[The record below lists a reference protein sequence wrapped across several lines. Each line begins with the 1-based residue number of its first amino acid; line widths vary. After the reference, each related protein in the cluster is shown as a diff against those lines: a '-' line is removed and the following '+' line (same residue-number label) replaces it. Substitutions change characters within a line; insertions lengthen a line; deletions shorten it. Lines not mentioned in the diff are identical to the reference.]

1 MFVKRHLRTVIGM
14 ILLGGTLL
22 AACSP
27 GPGPD
32 LGEEKDQLE
41 IVATTTFVG
50 EVVER
55 VAGNSAHIT
64 VLLEP
69 GQNPHAY
76 QPSPQDMVRISSADI
91 VFSNG
96 FGLEEFLDDLVGAA
110 DRTGAVVEV
119 SRGIDPLVIDA
130 NGHEEQHQEHEEGA
144 VDPHVWFDP
153 NNLKIW
159 TENIADAMA
168 GADPENAKLYRSNA
182 DQYLAELDELDGW
195 IRDQVATIPLEN
207 RELVTDHMS
216 FGYFAEEYGFQQIG
230 AVIPAATTEAETSG
244 KQLAELMETI
254 KEHDIKAV
262 FVSMDIDPTMAEI
275 VAEDTGIPLIPLY
288 FGSLTRG
295 GPADTYQDFMRY
307 DVEAIVSALG
317 GG

>member
-1 MFVKRHLRTVIGM
+1 MVVKRHLLTMIAMIVIGG
-14 ILLGGTLL
+14 ILL

-27 GPGPD
+27 GLDPAPG
-32 LGEEKDQLE
+32 EKESQLE
-41 IVATTTFVG
+41 IVATTTFIG

-96 FGLEEFLDDLVGAA
+96 FGLEEFLEDLVGAS
-110 DRTGAVVEV
+110 DNTEAVVEV
-119 SRGIDPLVIDA
+119 SRGIAPLVIEAD
-130 NGHEEQHQEHEEGA
+130 GHEEEHLDHAEGA

-159 TENIADAMA
+159 TENITDALA
-168 GADPENAKLYRSNA
+168 GADPENAELYRRNA
-182 DQYLAELDELDGW
+182 DQYLTELDELDSW
-195 IRDQVATIPLEN
+195 IREQVAAIPLEN
-207 RELVTDHMS
+207 RKLVTDHMS
-216 FGYFAEEYGFQQIG
+216 FGYFADEYGFQQIG

-254 KEHDIKAV
+254 KEQDIKAI
-262 FVSMDIDPTMAEI
+262 FVSMDIDPAMAEI
-275 VAEDTGIPLIPLY
+275 VAEDTGIPLVPLY

-295 GPADTYQDFMRY
+295 GPVDTYQDFMRY
-307 DVEAIVSALG
+307 DVEAIASALG
-317 GG
+317 E